1 MAFFDPAD
9 GDPLLD
15 AHDVL
20 LFDLDGVVYVGP
32 HSVPGA
38 VDAIVSAISRGIQ
51 CCFVTNNASRTA
63 AEVGEHLSSLGI
75 PVEAKDVVTSSQAAA
90 ALMVELVGSGS
101 VLAVGGP
108 GVALAL
114 QERGFETSS
123 VFGPDTVAVMQGYG
137 ADVCWRDLAEATFAV
152 RAGRPW
158 IATNLDMTFPTQRG
172 QAPGNGSLVDVVA
185 VAAGRRPDAV
195 AGKPEPALLQE
206 AIRRTGATRP
216 LMIGDRLDTD
226 ISAGARLGIPT
237 LLVMTGVCSEQEL
250 QAATGDEVPT
260 YVAADLNCLLPGH
273 RLEPYLPAL
282 PAPGD
287 GAR

>member
-1 MAFFDPAD
+1 MASTDYVDCDA
-9 GDPLLD
+9 LLE

-32 HSVPGA
+32 HAVPGA
-38 VDAIVSAISRGIQ
+38 VDAIVSAISRGIE

-63 AEVGEHLSSLGI
+63 AEVAEHLIALGI
-75 PVEAKDVVTSSQAAA
+75 PVEAKDVVTSSQAGA

-108 GVALAL
+108 GVTLAL
-114 QERGFETSS
+114 QERGFQTSS
-123 VFGPDTVAVMQGYG
+123 VYGPDTVAVMQGYG
-137 ADVCWRDLAEATFAV
+137 ADVGWRDLAEATFAV
-152 RAGRPW
+152 RAGLPW

-172 QAPGNGSLVDVVA
+172 QAPGNGSLVEVVA
-185 VAAGRRPDAV
+185 VTAGRRPDAV

-206 AIRRTGATRP
+206 AIRRTGALRP

-226 ISAGARLGIPT
+226 IAAGARLGIPT

-250 QAATGDEVPT
+250 QMATGDEVPT
-260 YVAADLNCLLPGH
+260 YVSVDLSCLLPGH
-273 RLEPYLPAL
+273 HLEPYRPSLPAS
-282 PAPGD
+282 GD